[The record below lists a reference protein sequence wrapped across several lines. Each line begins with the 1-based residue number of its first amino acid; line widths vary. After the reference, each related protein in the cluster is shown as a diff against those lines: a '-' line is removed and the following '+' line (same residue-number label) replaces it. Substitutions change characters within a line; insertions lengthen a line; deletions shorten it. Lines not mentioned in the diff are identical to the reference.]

1 MIYEMKALLAPLLTR
16 QWTLRQRA
24 ALADALMAL
33 ADEQRQL
40 ASALTREQRRP
51 ASHRQTAGKGGR
63 PSVPW
68 LRIDYVR
75 HGGRT
80 ELELRIKLSR
90 ALYTQLGSP
99 ARLDVQ
105 RVQGTLI
112 LSSVRGDQ
120 GYAVTV
126 NAGGVWINAS
136 GSRDLVREE
145 PGRYAVEVRAG
156 RVAVGKKIEN
166 K

>member
-1 MIYEMKALLAPLLTR
+1 MKQLEALRHAPRTAAEHRQLATA
-16 QWTLRQRA
+16 LRQ
-24 ALADALMAL
+24 L
-33 ADEQRQL
+33 ADELDARAEAL
-40 ASALTREQRRP
+40 AREQRRP
-51 ASHRQTAGKGGR
+51 ASQRQTAGQGGR

-120 GYAVTV
+120 GYAVTA

-145 PGRYAVEVRAG
+145 PGRYAVEVRARAG
-156 RVAVGKKIEN
+156 RVAVGKKIE
-166 K
+166 